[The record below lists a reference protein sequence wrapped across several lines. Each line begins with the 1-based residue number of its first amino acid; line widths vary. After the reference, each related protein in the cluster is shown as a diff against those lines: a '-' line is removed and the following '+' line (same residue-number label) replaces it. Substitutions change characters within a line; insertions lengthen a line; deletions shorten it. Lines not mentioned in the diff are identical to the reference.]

1 MEMVIKVLSSPTRK
15 YTIMCFKF
23 DLQFKLKQ
31 CTFLYTQTVFKKTYL
46 ILSLIVISK
55 KVAVLLG
62 PFALHKL
69 RADVGEGRGDG
80 TPMQV
85 KASSVNR

>member
-1 MEMVIKVLSSPTRK
+1 MVTGVLSSPTCK
-15 YTIMCFKF
+15 YTIMHFKF
-23 DLQFKLKQ
+23 NLEFHVSWNNV
-31 CTFLYTQTVFKKTYL
+31 LYKQTVFKKPYL

-62 PFALHKL
+62 AFALHKL

-80 TPMQV
+80 MLMQV
-85 KASSVNR
+85 KALSVNR